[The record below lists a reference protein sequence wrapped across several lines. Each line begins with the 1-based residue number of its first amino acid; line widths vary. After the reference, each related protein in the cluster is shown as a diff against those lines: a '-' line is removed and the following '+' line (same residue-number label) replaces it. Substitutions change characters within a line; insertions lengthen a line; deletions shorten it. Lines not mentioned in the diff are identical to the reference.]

1 MHRTMKKWISAL
13 LILGLLLS
21 ISACG
26 KKAEVVETAPPTTA
40 ATEATVVVEEI
51 TEATEAP
58 TEPTEKHYT
67 LSFAGDCTLGVM
79 PAHEYTLGGFTHV
92 VGDNYDYPF
101 QNVRQYFENDEFTI
115 VNFEGTL
122 GYEGSP
128 TPKAFNFRGPAEY
141 TQILTGSSVEAV
153 TLANNHSMDYG
164 QEGYD
169 ETKRILTEAGVP
181 FVEKDSSNLITTANG
196 LKIGLYAAAFVID
209 QKDLEAEVAAL
220 REQGAE
226 IVIFA
231 IHWGSEGTYHSFS
244 DQWKQAYKAIDAG
257 VDIVY
262 GHHPHVLQKIEEY
275 NGGYIFYSLGN
286 FSFGG
291 NQAPLDMDTAL
302 LQLDVIRDLD
312 GNVSL
317 GELTIIPCCI
327 SSISGSNNYQPT
339 PYREGTDGYQRV
351 LEKLQGK
358 WTGTIGASIYSQADD
373 LTTPGEPV
381 TPPAEE
387 APEATAPTAPTVP
400 VTPPAGGGNGGSEDP
415 DPEGGSG
422 SAPTVPP
429 AGGES
434 GGGETGGGEGGGES
448 GGEAPAVPVP
458 PAGGETG
465 GEE

>member
-1 MHRTMKKWISAL
+1 MNRTVMNKLICAL
-13 LILGLLLS
+13 LILGVLLGAS
-21 ISACG
+21 GCR
-26 KKAEVVETAPPTTA
+26 KEPEVAETLPPTTA
-40 ATEATVVVEEI
+40 ATEVAEVTEAVEET
-51 TEATEAP
+51 TEATVAP
-58 TEPTEKHYT
+58 TEPTERHYT

-92 VGDNYDYPF
+92 IGDDYDYPF
-101 QNVRQYFENDEFTI
+101 RNVRQYFEDDDFTI

-181 FVEKDSSNLITTANG
+181 FVEKDSSNLITTASG
-196 LKIGLYAAAFVID
+196 LKVGLYAAAFVID

-244 DQWKQAYKAIDAG
+244 NQWEQAYKAIDAG

-312 GNVSL
+312 GKVSL

-327 SSISGSNNYQPT
+327 SSISGTNNYQPT

-358 WTGTIGASIYSQADD
+358 WNGSVGASIYSQADD

-381 TPPAEE
+381 TPPTEE
-387 APEATAPTAPTVP
+387 EPEATTPTTPVVPTPPAGGSEGGEDPAPEGGSATTPTEPPAGGETPPATAPTAPTVP
-400 VTPPAGGGNGGSEDP
+400 VPPAGGDDGGD
-415 DPEGGSG
+415 
-422 SAPTVPP
+422 A
-429 AGGES
+429 
-434 GGGETGGGEGGGES
+434 
-448 GGEAPAVPVP
+448 
-458 PAGGETG
+458 
-465 GEE
+465 